1 MILTSVTKRFC
12 GKINLS
18 VKPKPETRQVV
29 PVFIISPILG
39 NAIGWML
46 APNTKANWNFK
57 IEQSKSNVLGLYF
70 GCWKNLMTLMTTPFL
85 SRTDEPARRV
95 TFDGFNWVQWAE
107 IFYHAMSV
115 TRMFFLF
122 FYQQSTQTWGWLF
135 QRHRQIVLPTCKP
148 SDKESLECPLVFH
161 LLLTTE
167 TRWNWVREGSK
178 AKRSSAETF
187 QRLTEA

>member
-1 MILTSVTKRFC
+1 MILTSATKRFC

-18 VKPKPETRQVV
+18 VKPKPETLQAV
-29 PVFIISPILG
+29 PVFIISPAFG
-39 NAIGWML
+39 NATGWML

-70 GCWKNLMTLMTTPFL
+70 GCWKNWMTLMTTPCL

-115 TRMFFLF
+115 TRKILF
-122 FYQQSTQTWGWLF
+122 SYQQLTRIWGWLS
-135 QRHRQIVLPTCKP
+135 QRHRQTALPTCKP
-148 SDKESLECPLVFH
+148 SDKESFGCQLVGH
-161 LLLTTE
+161 LLLITE
-167 TRWNWVREGSK
+167 TRLIWVREGSK
-178 AKRSSAETF
+178 VKRSSAETF
-187 QRLTEA
+187 QSLTEA